1 MGWLRKV
8 GRKIGKRL
16 NKIFG
21 SKLGPVVGAIGLYML
36 MGPVAKTLTG
46 WATSAFGG
54 AGAAAGTAATA
65 AETAAAAEAAA
76 AAQLATTASTTA
88 AAGSTSLTSA
98 QILAGANPA
107 TVAAGTSQG
116 VSLATTLPAAG
127 AEIAASTGQ
136 AAIGAEAAL
145 AEQALL
151 AGENASLLAG
161 SGSSVIPQNAAQQAT
176 SASSLTQA
184 QQLANATNNMDKANI
199 AISSID
205 SASVTGTLNVSPTI
219 TDSIITDAI
228 PAIEQQASVVQAN
241 IQQPTPSTFDI
252 TGGSSQYHGA
262 GADGYR
268 STISTAA
275 TSPTTTLPSSAAIDT
290 SSAAIDTSSAAI
302 DTSSAAIDTS
312 SAVIDT
318 ATVNPDGIIISNP
331 KTNFV
336 ATDDIIMDTAMEDT
350 MNQAVI
356 DSQKNLFSK
365 GIDKVKG
372 YFGDDFVGNTVQ
384 GVTTGMIMGELQGDY
399 EEPFRSAGVSSQIA
413 SEAAQGNYMQQ
424 VGSSAMAAAGLPR
437 MPTFQELSQQTLYG
451 TGSPNYLSQFY
462 QPLATPR
469 MG

>member
-8 GRKIGKRL
+8 GRKISKKLGKV
-16 NKIFG
+16 FG
-21 SKLGPVVGAIGLYML
+21 SKLGAVIGAVGLYML

-46 WATSAFGG
+46 WASSVFGG

-116 VSLATTLPAAG
+116 VSLTSTLPAAG

-161 SGSSVIPQNAAQQAT
+161 SGSSVIPQTAAQQAT

-184 QQLANATNNMDKANI
+184 EQLANATNNMDKANI

-205 SASVTGTLNVSPTI
+205 SASVTGSLNVSPTI
-219 TDSIITDAI
+219 TDSIIQDAI

-268 STISTAA
+268 SSISTAS
-275 TSPTTTLPSSAAIDT
+275 TSPTTTLPSST
-290 SSAAIDTSSAAI
+290 AI

-350 MNQAVI
+350 MNQAVV
-356 DSQKNLFSK
+356 DSQKNLFAK

>member
-1 MGWLRKV
+1 
-8 GRKIGKRL
+8 
-16 NKIFG
+16 
-21 SKLGPVVGAIGLYML
+21 
-36 MGPVAKTLTG
+36 
-46 WATSAFGG
+46 
-54 AGAAAGTAATA
+54 
-65 AETAAAAEAAA
+65 
-76 AAQLATTASTTA
+76 
-88 AAGSTSLTSA
+88 
-98 QILAGANPA
+98 
-107 TVAAGTSQG
+107 
-116 VSLATTLPAAG
+116 
-127 AEIAASTGQ
+127 
-136 AAIGAEAAL
+136 
-145 AEQALL
+145 
-151 AGENASLLAG
+151 
-161 SGSSVIPQNAAQQAT
+161 
-176 SASSLTQA
+176 
-184 QQLANATNNMDKANI
+184 MDKANI

-205 SASVTGTLNVSPTI
+205 SASVTGSLNVSPTI
-219 TDSIITDAI
+219 TDSIIQDAI

-268 STISTAA
+268 SSISTAS
-275 TSPTTTLPSSAAIDT
+275 TSPTTTLPSST
-290 SSAAIDTSSAAI
+290 AI

-350 MNQAVI
+350 MNQAVV
-356 DSQKNLFSK
+356 DSQKNLFAK

-437 MPTFQELSQQTLYG
+437 MPTLQELSQQTLYG

>member
-8 GRKIGKRL
+8 GRKISKKLGKV
-16 NKIFG
+16 FG
-21 SKLGPVVGAIGLYML
+21 SKLGAVIGAVGLYML

-46 WATSAFGG
+46 WASSVFGG

-88 AAGSTSLTSA
+88 AAGTTNLTSA

-161 SGSSVIPQNAAQQAT
+161 SGSSVIPQTAAQQAT

-184 QQLANATNNMDKANI
+184 EQLANATNNMDKANI

-205 SASVTGTLNVSPTI
+205 SASVTGSLNVSPTI

-268 STISTAA
+268 SSISTAS
-275 TSPTTTLPSSAAIDT
+275 TSPTTTLP
-290 SSAAIDTSSAAI
+290 
-302 DTSSAAIDTS
+302 SSAAIDTS

-350 MNQAVI
+350 MNQAVV
-356 DSQKNLFSK
+356 DSQKNLFAK

>member
-46 WATSAFGG
+46 WASSAFGG

-136 AAIGAEAAL
+136 AAIGAEAVL

-161 SGSSVIPQNAAQQAT
+161 SGSSVIPQTAAQQAT

-268 STISTAA
+268 SSISTAS

-290 SSAAIDTSSAAI
+290 SSTV
-302 DTSSAAIDTS
+302 IDTS

-356 DSQKNLFSK
+356 DSQKNLFAK